1 MILRRVAAAT
11 TGLIYLQ
18 IVVGATMR
26 HTGAG
31 LAIPDFPLMFGQL
44 IPPHWDAKIAV
55 HFAHRV
61 GAVVVSLAILATTG
75 HVFYHHRSRRELR
88 RPSLLLL
95 VLLAIQIT
103 LGALTVLSGK
113 QFIINSLH
121 VVTGASVLVTSLV
134 LTLRAHRARFAQAPG
149 LKDRTRPTPSMD
161 ERRTYVRAG
170 PFGPAKSRRRSRV
183 STANAAV
190 DRRAVAGTRSRA
202 ADFVTLTKPRLN
214 LLVLVTT
221 LGGLYLASPAGVPT
235 ALLVHTLLGTALVAG
250 GAAALNQVWERETDR
265 LMRRTS
271 TRPLPQGRLGINE
284 GTWFGVLLSSAG
296 LIELTFGA
304 NAAAAA
310 VALVTAAS
318 YVLVYTPLKTRTS
331 LATLVGAVPGALP
344 PVIGWAA
351 ATGDIT
357 LPALVLFGIV
367 FFWQMPHFLAIA
379 WMYRDDYARA
389 GIPLL
394 PVLEPD
400 GRRTGQQAL
409 LYAAALWPVSLLP
422 ALVGLADA
430 PYSIVATVLGLVF
443 IALAALFARERSIAQ
458 ARRLFLFS
466 ITYLPLLWGALVA
479 DRLWI

>member
-1 MILRRVAAAT
+1 
-11 TGLIYLQ
+11 
-18 IVVGATMR
+18 
-26 HTGAG
+26 
-31 LAIPDFPLMFGQL
+31 
-44 IPPHWDAKIAV
+44 
-55 HFAHRV
+55 
-61 GAVVVSLAILATTG
+61 
-75 HVFYHHRSRRELR
+75 
-88 RPSLLLL
+88 
-95 VLLAIQIT
+95 
-103 LGALTVLSGK
+103 
-113 QFIINSLH
+113 
-121 VVTGASVLVTSLV
+121 VT
-134 LTLRAHRARFAQAPG
+134 
-149 LKDRTRPTPSMD
+149 
-161 ERRTYVRAG
+161 
-170 PFGPAKSRRRSRV
+170 
-183 STANAAV
+183 TANAAV
-190 DRRAVAGTRSRA
+190 DRHAIGERSRA

-221 LGGLYLASPAGVPT
+221 LGGLYLASPDGVRT
-235 ALLVHTLLGTALVAG
+235 SLLVHTLVGTALVAG

-271 TRPLPQGRLGINE
+271 TRPLPQGRLGANE
-284 GTWFGVLLSSAG
+284 GTWFGVLLTSIG
-296 LIELTFGA
+296 LVELTFGA
-304 NAAAAA
+304 NAVAAA
-310 VALVTAAS
+310 VALGTSAS
-318 YVLVYTPLKTRTS
+318 YVLAYTPLKTRTS

-400 GRRTGQQAL
+400 GRRTGHQTL
-409 LYAAALWPVSLLP
+409 LYAAALLPVSLLP
-422 ALVGLADA
+422 ALVGLAEGTYLA
-430 PYSIVATVLGLVF
+430 IATLLGIVF
-443 IALAALFARERSIAQ
+443 IALAALFARERSKES

>member
-1 MILRRVAAAT
+1 
-11 TGLIYLQ
+11 
-18 IVVGATMR
+18 
-26 HTGAG
+26 
-31 LAIPDFPLMFGQL
+31 
-44 IPPHWDAKIAV
+44 
-55 HFAHRV
+55 
-61 GAVVVSLAILATTG
+61 
-75 HVFYHHRSRRELR
+75 
-88 RPSLLLL
+88 
-95 VLLAIQIT
+95 
-103 LGALTVLSGK
+103 
-113 QFIINSLH
+113 
-121 VVTGASVLVTSLV
+121 
-134 LTLRAHRARFAQAPG
+134 
-149 LKDRTRPTPSMD
+149 
-161 ERRTYVRAG
+161 
-170 PFGPAKSRRRSRV
+170 V
-183 STANAAV
+183 STADAAV
-190 DRRAVAGTRSRA
+190 DRHPLAGTRSRA

-221 LGGLYLASPAGVPT
+221 LGGLYLASPDGVSMP
-235 ALLVHTLLGTALVAG
+235 LLVHTLLGTALVAG
-250 GAAALNQVWERETDR
+250 GAAALNHVWERDTDR

-271 TRPLPQGRLGINE
+271 GRPLPQGRLGINE
-284 GTWFGVLLSSAG
+284 GTWFGVLLTSVG

-304 NAAAAA
+304 NSMAAA
-310 VALVTAAS
+310 VALATSAS
-318 YVLVYTPLKTRTS
+318 YVLAYTPLKTRTS

-351 ATGDIT
+351 ATNEIS

-430 PYSIVATVLGLVF
+430 PYSIVATALGF
-443 IALAALFARERSIAQ
+443 IFIGLAALFARERSMMS